1 MQCTADLDQ
10 EGVVMNEGLVAALR
24 TTKTR
29 NDVEKMF
36 TTFKVEDIKEKTDYL
51 DKAMYADEVFY
62 SCGNSDNTPDA
73 LLQRYYI
80 TLGMFIEGSWR
91 IAELY
96 DRLGLPESD
105 I

>member
-1 MQCTADLDQ
+1 
-10 EGVVMNEGLVAALR
+10 MNEALVVALR
-24 TTKTR
+24 TTKTK
-29 NDVEKMF
+29 DDIESMF
-36 TTFKVEDIKEKTDYL
+36 TRFEVQDMQEKIDHL

-62 SCGNSDNTPDA
+62 SSGNEKNTPQILSQKYD
-73 LLQRYYI
+73 I
-80 TLGMFIEGSWR
+80 TLGMFLDGSWR